1 MVLSYDGFFSMPIL
15 NIAGILKIFFLHFAG
30 MRPLEAFSLMI
41 HPQRGLAKT
50 PEGLIVPF
58 VDRGSEPLYH
68 KVAFATKICFSSNS
82 RCPYTDRPER
92 GAGAG

>member
-1 MVLSYDGFFSMPIL
+1 MVLSYDGFFGMPIL
-15 NIAGILKIFFLHFAG
+15 NIAGILKIFFLHFVG
-30 MRPLEAFSLMI
+30 MRPVEAFFLMI

-68 KVAFATKICFSSNS
+68 QVAFATKICFSSKFPMP
-82 RCPYTDRPER
+82 PYRQT
-92 GAGAG
+92 